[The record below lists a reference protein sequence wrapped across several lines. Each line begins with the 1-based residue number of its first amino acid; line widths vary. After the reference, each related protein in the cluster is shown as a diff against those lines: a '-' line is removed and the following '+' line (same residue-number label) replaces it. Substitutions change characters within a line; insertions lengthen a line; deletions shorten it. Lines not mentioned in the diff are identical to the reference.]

1 MATFSK
7 KMMGKEVG
15 DASVYAKPHHNPVMA
30 GRPVPSGEK
39 TKATRVNGPQPS
51 TIATADI
58 GYKSDPNNMKAIE
71 STPGGMPARRVSG
84 GDPANTNVKTTG
96 IKIRGTGAAT
106 KGLMARGPMA

>member
-15 DASVYAKPHHNPVMA
+15 SASVYAKPHTMDGKPL
-30 GRPVPSGEK
+30 
-39 TKATRVNGPQPS
+39 KAAKVVDPNTLPAKSVNPS
-51 TIATADI
+51 T
-58 GYKSDPNNMKAIE
+58 
-71 STPGGMPARRVSG
+71 PAMRVSA
-84 GDPANTNVKTTG
+84 GDPGADNVKTSG